1 MMRVIFN
8 KPDTIVARPVA
19 GETILVP
26 IRGNL
31 ADMEKIFSLEQV
43 GEFIWQQLDGKQSL
57 EDICSLI
64 TDQFDVDKKTAEADL
79 TEFVAELLEAG
90 LITKGQF

>member
-1 MMRVIFN
+1 MK
-8 KPDTIVARPVA
+8 KPETIVSRSIA

-43 GEFIWQQLDGKQSL
+43 GEFIWQQLDGEQPLS
-57 EDICSLI
+57 EIC
-64 TDQFDVDKKTAEADL
+64 DRVVDRFDVERDVAEADL
-79 TEFVAELLEAG
+79 QAFISELQEAG
-90 LITKGQF
+90 LIIDC